1 MNACDFVRIV
11 RIVRGVRIVL
21 VLFVLIG
28 TVGTSRPAVAQGV
41 ATGSIA
47 GVVKDASGGVLPGVT
62 VEASSP
68 ALIEKSRTAV
78 TDDQGAYKIVDLRP
92 GIYTVTFWL
101 AVFGNVRR
109 EGVELTSNFTAAI
122 SVEMKVGTLEE
133 TVTVT
138 GESPVVDTQ
147 NTVQQ
152 RVISKDVLD
161 ALPVGKSFNLYTAL
175 VPGAIGTATNQDVGG
190 TKGENTQG
198 FKIHGSRS
206 TDFQQLRDGIFFGTL
221 VAAGN
226 FMSSTNPATVQE
238 VAVETSGFTADAE
251 TGGGHINVI
260 PRDGGNFFNGSFKA
274 DYGNITSRATTS
286 PPTSRRAA
294 R

>member
-1 MNACDFVRIV
+1 MSACDRSFGLALIV
-11 RIVRGVRIVL
+11 SCCSL
-21 VLFVLIG
+21 LIG
-28 TVGTSRPAVAQGV
+28 TAWTSRPAVAQGV

-68 ALIEKSRTAV
+68 ALIEKVAHR
-78 TDDQGAYKIVDLRP
+78 GHRRP
-92 GIYTVTFWL
+92 GRLQDRRPAAGIYTVTFTL
-101 AVFGNVRR
+101 AGFSTVKR
-109 EGVELTSNFTAAI
+109 EGVELTSNFTAPVNAD
-122 SVEMKVGTLEE
+122 MKVGALEE

-152 RVISKDVLD
+152 RVLPKDVLD

-198 FKIHGSRS
+198 FKIHGGRAA
-206 TDFQQLRDGIFFGTL
+206 DFQQLRDGMFFGTL

-226 FMSSTNPATVQE
+226 FMSSTTRRRCRKWRSRRA
-238 VAVETSGFTADAE
+238 ASLADAE
-251 TGGGHINVI
+251 TGGGHINVV

-274 DYGNITSRATTS
+274 DYGNNRLQGNNIT
-286 PPTSRRAA
+286 PDLKA
-294 R
+294 RGA

>member
-1 MNACDFVRIV
+1 MMELKEDRLPTERKRWTGSTRCMRSPTMNASSIV
-11 RIVRGVRIVL
+11 RIVRVVL
-21 VLFVLIG
+21 VLVL
-28 TVGTSRPAVAQGV
+28 VAPAVSPPAFAQGV

-68 ALIEKSRTAV
+68 ALIEKSRSAV

-92 GIYTVTFWL
+92 GVYTVTFTL
-101 AVFGNVRR
+101 QGFSVVKR
-109 EGVELTSNFTAAI
+109 EGIELTSNFTAPVSADL
-122 SVEMKVGTLEE
+122 KVGTVEE

-152 RVISKDVLD
+152 RVISKEVLD

-198 FKIHGSRS
+198 FKIHGSKS
-206 TDFQQLRDGIFFGTL
+206 TDFQQLRDGMFF
-221 VAAGN
+221 
-226 FMSSTNPATVQE
+226 
-238 VAVETSGFTADAE
+238 
-251 TGGGHINVI
+251 
-260 PRDGGNFFNGSFKA
+260 
-274 DYGNITSRATTS
+274 
-286 PPTSRRAA
+286 
-294 R
+294 

>member
-1 MNACDFVRIV
+1 MFS
-11 RIVRGVRIVL
+11 L
-21 VLFVLIG
+21 
-28 TVGTSRPAVAQGV
+28 
-41 ATGSIA
+41 A
-47 GVVKDASGGVLPGVT
+47 G
-62 VEASSP
+62 
-68 ALIEKSRTAV
+68 
-78 TDDQGAYKIVDLRP
+78 
-92 GIYTVTFWL
+92 
-101 AVFGNVRR
+101 FGNVRR
-109 EGVELTSNFTAAI
+109 EGVELTSNFTATI

-206 TDFQQLRDGIFFGTL
+206 TDFQQLRDGMFFGTL

-238 VAVETSGFTADAE
+238 VAVETSGFSADAE

-274 DYGNITSRATTS
+274 DYGNNHFQSNNITTQSKAQIIGMLRAQAAGLAFGESGIFDKLPPPIRTEMMEQRRLATTAGIQ
-286 PPTSRRAA
+286 RAFLVGA
-294 R
+294 FFALLGLGVSTLLPLRPRQE